1 MERSF
6 NVVINNFAGFLR
18 LFVYA
23 NFWVA
28 GAVYALTRITEILID
43 AHHHSLAVLNAA
55 GTLVVY
61 GFARYFEGPSESDNT
76 SKITAWRQQMPN
88 LTKLSIVG
96 GATFSIIQLVQIGSI
111 SLFFHYVIGAAVA
124 MLYPIPWIMK
134 NKGGGLRS
142 VPGLKLFIIS
152 FVWAFTT
159 GFLPA
164 IWNGHNGW
172 YWLLERFFWTMALT
186 IPFDVRDIKLDAE
199 SIKTLPH
206 VIGPKNSIYLAQAAL
221 WMSFSILVMRFGM
234 PVLSTFILF
243 LFFTIIIR
251 IARAELGDLYYSFLI
266 EGLPWFLLGIV
277 LLLPYL

>member
-6 NVVINNFAGFLR
+6 NGFINNFAGFLR
-18 LFVYA
+18 VFVYA

-43 AHHHSLAVLNAA
+43 AHHESLAILNAA
-55 GTLVVY
+55 GTLVIY
-61 GFARYFEGPSESDNT
+61 GFARYFEGPSESQST
-76 SKITAWRQQMPN
+76 SKITAWRKSMPN

-96 GATFSIIQLVQIGSI
+96 GAAFAAIELGRIGSFE
-111 SLFFHYVIGAAVA
+111 LFLHYLIGAAVA
-124 MLYPIPWIMK
+124 LLYPLPWIMK

-142 VPGLKLFIIS
+142 VPGLKLFVIA

-172 YWLLERFFWTMALT
+172 WWLLERFLWTMALT
-186 IPFDVRDIKLDAE
+186 IPFDVRDVKLDAQ

-206 VIGPKNSIYLAQAAL
+206 IIGPRNSIYLAHACI
-221 WMSFSILVMRFGM
+221 WMSYALMVLVFGL
-234 PVLSTFILF
+234 PLISTFLLYLLF
-243 LFFTIIIR
+243 AVVIIV
-251 IARAELGDLYYSFLI
+251 ARAELGDLYYSFFI
-266 EGLPWFLLGIV
+266 EGLPWFLLGLV

>member
-1 MERSF
+1 MRRSF
-6 NVVINNFAGFLR
+6 NRFINNFEGFLR

-28 GAVYALTRITEILID
+28 GAVYALTRVTEILID

-61 GFARYFEGPSESDNT
+61 GFARYFEGPSGSDNT

-124 MLYPIPWIMK
+124 MLYPLPWIMK

-152 FVWAFTT
+152 FVWAFST

-172 YWLLERFFWTMALT
+172 HWLLERFFWTMALT

-206 VIGPKNSIYLAQAAL
+206 VIGPRNSIYLAHASL
-221 WMSFSILVMRFGM
+221 WMSFSILVMMFGM
-234 PVLSTFILF
+234 PVFSTFILF
-243 LFFTIIIR
+243 LFFAMIII
-251 IARAELGDLYYSFLI
+251 IARADLGDLYYSFLI
-266 EGLPWFLLGIV
+266 EGLPWFLLGLV

>member
-6 NVVINNFAGFLR
+6 NGFINNFLGFLR

-28 GAVYALTRITEILID
+28 GAVYALTRVTEILID

-61 GFARYFEGPSESDNT
+61 GFARYFEGPSGSDHT

-124 MLYPIPWIMK
+124 MLYPLPWIMK

-152 FVWAFTT
+152 FVWAFST

-206 VIGPKNSIYLAQAAL
+206 VIGPRNSIYLAHAAL
-221 WMSFSILVMRFGM
+221 WMSFSILVMIFGM
-234 PVLSTFILF
+234 PVFSTFILF
-243 LFFTIIIR
+243 LFFAIIII

-266 EGLPWFLLGIV
+266 EGLPWFLLGLV

>member
-6 NVVINNFAGFLR
+6 NGFINNFAGFLR
-18 LFVYA
+18 VFVYA

-28 GAVYALTRITEILID
+28 GAVYALTRITEILIG
-43 AHHHSLAVLNAA
+43 AHHESLAILNAA
-55 GTLVVY
+55 GTLVIY
-61 GFARYFEGPSESDNT
+61 GFARYFEGPSESQST
-76 SKITAWRQQMPN
+76 SKITAWRKSMPN

-96 GATFSIIQLVQIGSI
+96 GAAFAIIELVRIGSFE
-111 SLFFHYVIGAAVA
+111 LFLHYLIGAAVA
-124 MLYPIPWIMK
+124 LLYPLPWIMK

-142 VPGLKLFIIS
+142 VPGLKLFVIA

-172 YWLLERFFWTMALT
+172 WWLLERFLWTMALT
-186 IPFDVRDIKLDAE
+186 IPFDVRDVKLDAQ

-206 VIGPKNSIYLAQAAL
+206 SIGPRNSIYLAHACI
-221 WMSFSILVMRFGM
+221 WMSYALMVLVFGL
-234 PVLSTFILF
+234 PLISTFLLY
-243 LFFTIIIR
+243 LFFAVVIIV
-251 IARAELGDLYYSFLI
+251 ARAELGDLYYSFFI
-266 EGLPWFLLGIV
+266 EGLPWFLLGLV

>member
-6 NVVINNFAGFLR
+6 NGFINNLAGFLR
-18 LFVYA
+18 IFVYA

-28 GAVYALTRITEILID
+28 GAVYALTRITEIIID
-43 AHHHSLAVLNAA
+43 AHHESLAVLNAA

-61 GFARYFEGPSESDNT
+61 GFARYFEGPSEVEKT
-76 SKITAWRQQMPN
+76 SKITAWRKSMPN

-96 GATFSIIQLVQIGSI
+96 GGAFSIIELIRIGSFG
-111 SLFFHYVIGAAVA
+111 LFLHYVIGAVVA
-124 MLYPIPWIMK
+124 LLYPLPWIMK

-142 VPGLKLFIIS
+142 IPGLKLFVIS

-159 GFLPA
+159 AFLPA

-172 YWLLERFFWTMALT
+172 WWLLERFLWTMALT
-186 IPFDVRDIKLDAE
+186 IPFDVRDVKLDAQ

-206 VIGPKNSIYLAQAAL
+206 VIGPRNSIYLAHACI
-221 WMSFSILVMRFGM
+221 WMSFALMVLVFGL
-234 PVLSTFILF
+234 PLISAFLLY
-243 LFFTIIIR
+243 LFFAVVIIV
-251 IARAELGDLYYSFLI
+251 ARAELGDLYYSFFI
-266 EGLPWFLLGIV
+266 EGLPWFLLGLV

>member
-6 NVVINNFAGFLR
+6 NGFINNFLGVLR

-28 GAVYALTRITEILID
+28 GAVYALTRVTEILID

-61 GFARYFEGPSESDNT
+61 GFARYFEGPSRSDHT

-124 MLYPIPWIMK
+124 MLYPLPWIMK

-152 FVWAFTT
+152 FVWAFST

-206 VIGPKNSIYLAQAAL
+206 VIGPRNSIYLAHAAL
-221 WMSFSILVMRFGM
+221 WMSFSILVMIFGM
-234 PVLSTFILF
+234 PVFSTFILF
-243 LFFTIIIR
+243 LFFAMIII
-251 IARAELGDLYYSFLI
+251 IARADLGDLYYSFLI
-266 EGLPWFLLGIV
+266 EGLPWFLLGLV

>member
-88 LTKLSIVG
+88 LTKLSIAG
-96 GATFSIIQLVQIGSI
+96 GATFSIIELVQIGSI

-206 VIGPKNSIYLAQAAL
+206 ILGPRNSIYLAQAAL

>member
-6 NVVINNFAGFLR
+6 NGFINNFAGFLR
-18 LFVYA
+18 VFVYA

-28 GAVYALTRITEILID
+28 GAVYALTKTTEILID
-43 AHHHSLAVLNAA
+43 AHHDSLAVLNAA

-61 GFARYFEGPSESDNT
+61 GFARYFEGPSQADQT
-76 SKITAWRQQMPN
+76 SKITAWRKSMPN

-96 GATFSIIQLVQIGSI
+96 GAAFACIELVRIGSLG
-111 SLFFHYVIGAAVA
+111 LFLHYVIGAAVA
-124 MLYPIPWIMK
+124 LLYPLPWIMR

-142 VPGLKLFIIS
+142 VPGLKLFVIS

-164 IWNGHNGW
+164 IWNGEPGTW
-172 YWLLERFFWTMALT
+172 WLIERFFWTMALT
-186 IPFDVRDIKLDAE
+186 IPFDVRDVKLDAK

-206 VIGPKNSIYLAQAAL
+206 LLGSRNSIYLAHTAL
-221 WMSFSILVMRFGM
+221 WISFAILVLTFGL
-234 PVLSTFILF
+234 PLLPTFL
-243 LFFTIIIR
+243 LYTFFAVTIIV
-251 IARAELGDLYYSFLI
+251 ARAELGDLYYSFLL
-266 EGLPWFLLGIV
+266 EGLPWLLLGLV

>member
-1 MERSF
+1 MQRSF
-6 NVVINNFAGFLR
+6 NGFINNFAGFLR

-28 GAVYALTRITEILID
+28 GAVYALTRVTEILID
-43 AHHHSLAVLNAA
+43 AHQHSLALLNAA

-61 GFARYFEGPSESDNT
+61 GFARYFEGPSGSEKT

-88 LTKLSIVG
+88 LTKLSILG
-96 GATFSIIQLVQIGSI
+96 GATFSIIELVQVGSI
-111 SLFFHYVIGAAVA
+111 SLFLYYVIGAAVA
-124 MLYPIPWIMK
+124 MLYPLPWIMK

-152 FVWAFTT
+152 FVWAYST
-159 GFLPA
+159 GFVPA
-164 IWNGHNGW
+164 IWNGYNGW
-172 YWLLERFFWTMALT
+172 PLLLERFFWTMACT

-206 VIGPKNSIYLAQAAL
+206 IIGPKNSIYLAHAAL
-221 WMSFSILVMRFGM
+221 WMSFFILVVVLAM
-234 PVLSTFILF
+234 PMVSTFTLF
-243 LFFTIIIR
+243 LFFATIIIV
-251 IARAELGDLYYSFLI
+251 ARPEMGDLYYSFLI
-266 EGLPWFLLGIV
+266 EGLPWFLLGLV

>member
-1 MERSF
+1 MQRSF
-6 NVVINNFAGFLR
+6 NGFINNFVGFLR

-28 GAVYALTRITEILID
+28 GAVYALTRVTEILID
-43 AHHHSLAVLNAA
+43 ACHDSLATLNAA

-61 GFARYFEGPSESDNT
+61 GFARYFEGPSGSKKS

-88 LTKLSIVG
+88 FTKISILG
-96 GATFSIIQLVQIGSI
+96 GATLSIIELVQIGST

-124 MLYPIPWIMK
+124 MLYPLPWIMK

-206 VIGPKNSIYLAQAAL
+206 VIGPKNSIYLAHAVL
-221 WMSFSILVMRFGM
+221 WMSFSILVMVLGM
-234 PVLSTFILF
+234 PMLSTFILF
-243 LFFTIIIR
+243 LFFAIII
-251 IARAELGDLYYSFLI
+251 IVARPELGDLYYGFII
-266 EGLPWFLLGIV
+266 EGLPWFLLGLV

>member
-6 NVVINNFAGFLR
+6 NGFINNFLGFLR

-28 GAVYALTRITEILID
+28 GAVYALTRVTEILID

-61 GFARYFEGPSESDNT
+61 GFARYFEGPSGSDHT

-96 GATFSIIQLVQIGSI
+96 GAIFSIIQLVQIGSI

-124 MLYPIPWIMK
+124 MLYPLPWIMK

-152 FVWAFTT
+152 FVWAFST

-206 VIGPKNSIYLAQAAL
+206 VIGPRNSIYLAHAAL
-221 WMSFSILVMRFGM
+221 WMSFSILVMIFGM
-234 PVLSTFILF
+234 PVFSTFILF
-243 LFFTIIIR
+243 LFFAIIII

-266 EGLPWFLLGIV
+266 EGLPWFLLGLV

>member
-1 MERSF
+1 
-6 NVVINNFAGFLR
+6 
-18 LFVYA
+18 
-23 NFWVA
+23 
-28 GAVYALTRITEILID
+28 
-43 AHHHSLAVLNAA
+43 
-55 GTLVVY
+55 
-61 GFARYFEGPSESDNT
+61 
-76 SKITAWRQQMPN
+76 
-88 LTKLSIVG
+88 
-96 GATFSIIQLVQIGSI
+96 
-111 SLFFHYVIGAAVA
+111 
-124 MLYPIPWIMK
+124 MLYPLPWIMK

-152 FVWAFTT
+152 FVWAFST

-206 VIGPKNSIYLAQAAL
+206 VIGPRNSIYLAHAAL
-221 WMSFSILVMRFGM
+221 WMSFSVLVMILGM
-234 PVLSTFILF
+234 PMFSTFILF
-243 LFFTIIIR
+243 LFFAIIII

-266 EGLPWFLLGIV
+266 EGLPWFLLGLV

>member
-6 NVVINNFAGFLR
+6 NGFINNFAGFLR
-18 LFVYA
+18 VFVYA

-43 AHHHSLAVLNAA
+43 AHHESLAILNAA
-55 GTLVVY
+55 GTLVIY
-61 GFARYFEGPSESDNT
+61 GIARYFEGPSESQST
-76 SKITAWRQQMPN
+76 SKITAWRKSMPN

-96 GATFSIIQLVQIGSI
+96 GAAFAIIELVRIGSFE
-111 SLFFHYVIGAAVA
+111 LFLHYLIGAAVA
-124 MLYPIPWIMK
+124 LLYPLPWIMK

-142 VPGLKLFIIS
+142 VPGLKLFVIA

-172 YWLLERFFWTMALT
+172 CWLLERFLWTMALT
-186 IPFDVRDIKLDAE
+186 IPFDVRDVKLDAQ

-206 VIGPKNSIYLAQAAL
+206 IIGPRNSIYLAHACI
-221 WMSFSILVMRFGM
+221 WMSYALMVLVFGL
-234 PVLSTFILF
+234 PLISTFLLYLLF
-243 LFFTIIIR
+243 AVVIIV
-251 IARAELGDLYYSFLI
+251 ARAELGDLYYSFFI
-266 EGLPWFLLGIV
+266 EGLPWFLLGLV